1 MMWEDVSSPLVV
13 GGAHRRHMQAH
24 ICPTMCDAR
33 MSVYVKKIVAT
44 AFVKKLRVMLKKINK
59 YTLYME
65 IK

>member
-33 MSVYVKKIVAT
+33 MSVYVKKNCSDGIC
-44 AFVKKLRVMLKKINK
+44 KKAPCYAKKNK
-59 YTLYME
+59 
-65 IK
+65 